1 MLNLICQV
9 RSGRPHQLHGAPSV
23 PLAATHSHPFFL
35 RPPPPY
41 PHHLAP
47 LAGALHRPAPAP
59 QVGTTPQQ
67 HYIVAPFRLV
77 AIDNQDFAGSNVA
90 AFMG

>member
-1 MLNLICQV
+1 MLTPC
-9 RSGRPHQLHGAPSV
+9 
-23 PLAATHSHPFFL
+23 T
-35 RPPPPY
+35 
-41 PHHLAP
+41 
-47 LAGALHRPAPAP
+47 ALAP

-77 AIDNQDFAGSNVA
+77 AIDDQSLGSNVA